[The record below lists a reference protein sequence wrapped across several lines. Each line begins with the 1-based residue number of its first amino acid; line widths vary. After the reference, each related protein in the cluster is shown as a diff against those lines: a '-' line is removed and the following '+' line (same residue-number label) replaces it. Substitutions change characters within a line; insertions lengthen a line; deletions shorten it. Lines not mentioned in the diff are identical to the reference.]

1 MVHSFCDT
9 PSNACANDL
18 GIGIEMRYKSNVRSI
33 EREFDAF
40 PEGDSKI
47 SAMTVPLSHAHR
59 FVDQPR
65 ESAASTRPCRL
76 VEEATAPS
84 EWRLTD
90 RGIAVVVV
98 VAVMILTA
106 ALGVIGL
113 TAVRVTSADYGA
125 DVHTSQVD
133 QH

>member
-1 MVHSFCDT
+1 M
-9 PSNACANDL
+9 
-18 GIGIEMRYKSNVRSI
+18 
-33 EREFDAF
+33 
-40 PEGDSKI
+40 
-47 SAMTVPLSHAHR
+47 SAMTIPISHAHHS
-59 FVDQPR
+59 VDQPR
-65 ESAASTRPCRL
+65 TSAASTRPCSL

-106 ALGVIGL
+106 ALAVIGL
-113 TAVRVTSADYGA
+113 TALRVTSADYGA
-125 DVHTSQVD
+125 DVHKSQVD